1 MTENQLIHPHQGLP
15 LISPC
20 PLTLSAVR
28 RRCLGVLSH
37 LILNDMMKIKG
48 HIARIAMCMRDGE
61 DPEVARM
68 AKAFFSPLVSVGIH
82 MHEGWGGPRG
92 DTHGQGLL
100 LHAGECWNPCA

>member
-1 MTENQLIHPHQGLP
+1 MEGVNWEEVSEWMGMTGRLILRDCLSSHPPSAL
-15 LISPC
+15 SSA
-20 PLTLSAVR
+20 SAVR

-68 AKAFFSPLVSVGIH
+68 AKAFFSTLVGVVVKFFIYYIVVGI
-82 MHEGWGGPRG
+82 R
-92 DTHGQGLL
+92 
-100 LHAGECWNPCA
+100 